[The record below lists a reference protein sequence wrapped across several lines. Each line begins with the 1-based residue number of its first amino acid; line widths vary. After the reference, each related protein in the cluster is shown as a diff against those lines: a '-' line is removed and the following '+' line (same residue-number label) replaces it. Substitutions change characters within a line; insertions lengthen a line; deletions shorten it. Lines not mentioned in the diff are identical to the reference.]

1 MKRSSPV
8 RPASPFHYSESWEGF
23 DQEVR
28 KGVKSFFLNAD
39 ASLSPDVRQLQA
51 LFLGGFEVYPL
62 VAAAPIPVADQ
73 IDCLVGLFQD
83 LIVFVNVDSV
93 LPDDT
98 WPGLLRRLSGA
109 YGARVRFGVV
119 HHEADPERRL
129 LLEKTFLLEVQVQA
143 GCIYI
148 DESQTPDLPKLQRI
162 LVANDANG
170 RRKAIRMAC
179 QGQLTLA
186 QSSVSVGRVREVS
199 ITNFLCTFP
208 DGDPNLSESQVVRAG
223 LAVGPGTI
231 TVDAVVLLKR
241 SVGGS
246 RTLEYVFGFLGSET
260 APLGLPPALTAVVI
274 DWIQSHTTRKIRELI
289 DKAFQQ
295 RLRLR
300 QLRSE

>member
-1 MKRSSPV
+1 MKRSSPL
-8 RPASPFHYSESWEGF
+8 RPASPFQYSEAWDGL

-39 ASLSPDVRQLQA
+39 ASLSPDVRQLRA

-62 VAAAPIPVADQ
+62 VAAAQIPVADQ
-73 IDCLVGLFQD
+73 IDCLVGLFED
-83 LIVFVNVDSV
+83 LIVFVNVDSD
-93 LPDDT
+93 LPDGT
-98 WPGLLRRLSGA
+98 WPALLRKLSGA

-119 HHEADPERRL
+119 HHESDADRRA

-148 DESQTPDLPKLQRI
+148 DETKTPDLPKLQRI

-179 QGQLTLA
+179 QGRLTWGGA
-186 QSSVSVGRVREVS
+186 ATVGRVREVS

-208 DGDPNLSESQVVRAG
+208 DGDPNLVESQTLGSVELDLGATT
-223 LAVGPGTI
+223 LTI
-231 TVDAVVLLKR
+231 AAVVLLKR

-246 RTLEYVFGFLGSET
+246 RTLEYVFGFLGSESV
-260 APLGLPPALTAVVI
+260 PPGLPAAETEVVI
-274 DWIQSHTTRKIRELI
+274 ELIQSYTTRKIRELI
-289 DKAFQQ
+289 ERAFQQ
-295 RLRLR
+295 RHRLR